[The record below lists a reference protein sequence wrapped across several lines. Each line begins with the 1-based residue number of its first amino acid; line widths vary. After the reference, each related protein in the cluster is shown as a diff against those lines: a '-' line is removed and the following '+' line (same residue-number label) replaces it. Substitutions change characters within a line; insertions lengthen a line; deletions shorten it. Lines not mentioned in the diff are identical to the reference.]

1 MTEFVTKNGV
11 RLSRSLHAAA
21 MRFLGHG
28 VDNSWKGSAHP
39 EDQDKIERQWDRTKT
54 RFFERIA
61 KLEQDNAD
69 LLAQNQRLQDHVD
82 THHRYFEEIHAKAT
96 KDYEMKKGCGE
107 DYEFSYEVMMLT
119 HPNAGERG

>member
-11 RLSRSLHAAA
+11 RLSCSLHAAA

-39 EDQDKIERQWDRTKT
+39 EDRDKIERQWDRTKT
-54 RFFERIA
+54 LFFGRIA

-69 LLAQNQRLQDHVD
+69 LLIQNERLQDHVN
-82 THHRYFEEIHAKAT
+82 THHKYFEKL
-96 KDYEMKKGCGE
+96 YETAVKFREKGGMTPN
-107 DYEFSYEVMMLT
+107 DFADFVISQT
-119 HPNAGERG
+119 HPNSGERG